1 MLCCLTK
8 LGSCGIFMAEDF
20 RIKERTIME
29 FKELIE
35 ARRSI
40 RAYAENVTVT
50 ADDIKSMIS
59 AAQQAPSWKNS
70 QTGRYYA
77 VISPEMIAKVQSEC
91 LPEFNQNNFRN
102 AGALIVAAYVAN
114 RSGFD
119 RDGNPTNE
127 CGNEWGAYDLGLQ
140 NQNLL
145 LAARDSGFD
154 TLIMG
159 IRDAEKLREM
169 LGIPEDQ
176 HVMSVI
182 AVGKRAA
189 EPQKPERKNTED
201 IVKMF

>member
-1 MLCCLTK
+1 
-8 LGSCGIFMAEDF
+8 MAYSFLE
-20 RIKERTIME
+20 KERTIME

-35 ARRSI
+35 ARRSV

-50 ADDIKSMIS
+50 ADDIKSMIN

-91 LPEFNQNNFRN
+91 LPEFNRNNSRN
-102 AGALIVAAYVAN
+102 AGALIVTAYVAN
-114 RSGFD
+114 RSGFE

-159 IRDAEKLREM
+159 IRDAEKLHKM

-189 EPQKPERKNTED
+189 EPQKPARKNTED

>member
-1 MLCCLTK
+1 
-8 LGSCGIFMAEDF
+8 
-20 RIKERTIME
+20 ME

-35 ARRSI
+35 ARRSV

-50 ADDIKSMIS
+50 ADDIKSMIN

-91 LPEFNQNNFRN
+91 LPEFNRNNSRN
-102 AGALIVAAYVAN
+102 AGALIVTAYVAN
-114 RSGFD
+114 RSGFE

-145 LAARDSGFD
+145 LAARDIGFD
-154 TLIMG
+154 TLMMG
-159 IRDAEKLREM
+159 IRDAEKLHKM

-182 AVGKRAA
+182 AVGKRVA
-189 EPQKPERKNTED
+189 EPQKPARKNTED

>member
-1 MLCCLTK
+1 MPCCLTK

-91 LPEFNQNNFRN
+91 LPEFNQNNSRN

-159 IRDAEKLREM
+159 IRDAEKLCEM

>member
-1 MLCCLTK
+1 MPCCLTK

-91 LPEFNQNNFRN
+91 LPEFNQNNSRN

>member
-1 MLCCLTK
+1 MSRFWPPYNAIVAVRKTKTKRSKFFCHLT
-8 LGSCGIFMAEDF
+8 A
-20 RIKERTIME
+20 
-29 FKELIE
+29 
-35 ARRSI
+35 
-40 RAYAENVTVT
+40 N
-50 ADDIKSMIS
+50 
-59 AAQQAPSWKNS
+59 
-70 QTGRYYA
+70 
-77 VISPEMIAKVQSEC
+77 EC
-91 LPEFNQNNFRN
+91 LPEFNQNNSRN

-159 IRDAEKLREM
+159 IRNAEKLREM

>member
-1 MLCCLTK
+1 
-8 LGSCGIFMAEDF
+8 MAEDF

-50 ADDIKSMIS
+50 ADNIKSMIS

-91 LPEFNQNNFRN
+91 LPEFNQNNSRN

>member
-1 MLCCLTK
+1 MPCCLTK

-91 LPEFNQNNFRN
+91 LPEFNQNNSRN

-159 IRDAEKLREM
+159 IRNAEKLREM

>member
-1 MLCCLTK
+1 MPCCLTK

-91 LPEFNQNNFRN
+91 LPEFNQNNSRN

-140 NQNLL
+140 NQNLI

-159 IRDAEKLREM
+159 IRNAEKLCEM

>member
-1 MLCCLTK
+1 
-8 LGSCGIFMAEDF
+8 MAYSFLE
-20 RIKERTIME
+20 KERTIME

-91 LPEFNQNNFRN
+91 LPEFNQNNSRN

-182 AVGKRAA
+182 AVGKRAD